1 MEAGQV
7 HIVMSEPKMGIDVT
21 SGPGMTMEITLDCL
35 PVKAP
40 EAFYTG
46 VMLNVTREWMENA
59 IEQLER
65 GIVLYQRKMTKQLE
79 NPNPDDIEWFPGTM
93 KAVCVGKRHQNIAP

>member
-1 MEAGQV
+1 MEAGQA
-7 HIVMSEPKMGIDVT
+7 HIVMREPKMGIDVT

-59 IEQLER
+59 IEQLQR
-65 GIVLYQRKMTKQLE
+65 GLDIHQRKLTKELE
-79 NPNPDDIEWFPGTM
+79 RPNGKSGEWFPGTM
-93 KAVCVGKRHQNIAP
+93 KAVSVRNRQTVKP

>member
-35 PVKAP
+35 PIKAP

-59 IEQLER
+59 IEQLQR
-65 GIVLYQRKMTKQLE
+65 GLDIYQRKLTKELE
-79 NPNPDDIEWFPGTM
+79 RPNGKSGEWFPGTM
-93 KAVCVGKRHQNIAP
+93 KAVSVRNRQTAKP

>member
-35 PVKAP
+35 PIKAP

-59 IEQLER
+59 IEQLQR
-65 GIVLYQRKMTKQLE
+65 GLDIYQRKMTKELE
-79 NPNPDDIEWFPGTM
+79 RPNGKSGEWFPGTM
-93 KAVCVGKRHQNIAP
+93 KAVTTRRIKTVKR

>member
-59 IEQLER
+59 IEQLQR
-65 GIVLYQRKMTKQLE
+65 GMDIYQRKLTKELE
-79 NPNPDDIEWFPGTM
+79 RPKGKSGEWFPGTM
-93 KAVCVGKRHQNIAP
+93 KAVSVRNRQNMKA

>member
-21 SGPGMTMEITLDCL
+21 SGPSMTMEITLDCL

-59 IEQLER
+59 IEQLQR
-65 GIVLYQRKMTKQLE
+65 GLDIYQRKLTKELE
-79 NPNPDDIEWFPGTM
+79 RPNGKSGEWFPGTM
-93 KAVCVGKRHQNIAP
+93 KAVSVRNRQTVKP

>member
-35 PVKAP
+35 PIKAP

-59 IEQLER
+59 IEQLQR
-65 GIVLYQRKMTKQLE
+65 GLDIYQRKLTKELE
-79 NPNPDDIEWFPGTM
+79 RPNGKSGEWFPGTM
-93 KAVCVGKRHQNIAP
+93 KAVSVRNRQTVKP